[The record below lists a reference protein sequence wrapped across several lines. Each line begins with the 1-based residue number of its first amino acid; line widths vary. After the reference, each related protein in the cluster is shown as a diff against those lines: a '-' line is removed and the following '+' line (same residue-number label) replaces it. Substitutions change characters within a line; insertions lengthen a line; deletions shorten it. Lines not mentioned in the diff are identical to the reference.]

1 MGVSGII
8 GLLLPPPLYATPNCH
23 RYPHLFTSLL
33 RSVCQ
38 EKLQE
43 KEVLVVARFPRAG
56 CKLVDSKN
64 QPRTLCTD

>member
-43 KEVLVVARFPRAG
+43 KQEAQR
-56 CKLVDSKN
+56 
-64 QPRTLCTD
+64 